1 MDEVVKRLERIERT
15 LDEVLDR
22 LGRVPQGAR
31 TELERSATRLD
42 ILAAADKKGR
52 LAVLKSLNDGRR
64 RK

>member
-1 MDEVVKRLERIERT
+1 MDEIEKRLERIERS
-15 LDEVLDR
+15 LEEVLDR
-22 LGRVPQGAR
+22 LGRLPQGAR

-42 ILAAADKKGR
+42 VLAAADKNGR